1 MRAAYRSLLL
11 GPITAGAVIAALVNP
26 GLAGA
31 APGTVT
37 AASAGSPRSNV
48 IVLLKD
54 QHKTSVRTSALRS
67 RHTQTLHASQA
78 GVVSAA
84 KKLGGRD
91 IHQFGLVNAVS
102 VNLSSASAKALAA
115 QPDVAAVVP
124 DLPIQRPAAS
134 LDHAIAG
141 RAGAAASQTTAAAC
155 TTHPAKPLFEPE
167 ALQTMDVKFNDGT
180 PGVGSLSTGKGVK
193 VAWLADG
200 LDVNNPDFIRNGK
213 SIFVDHKDFSTE
225 GWDAPSSAAEAF
237 GDASSIAAQGNQT
250 YDLADVAS
258 AAHPLPAGCTIRVQG
273 VAPGADLVGLKVFGN
288 APTAPTS
295 RFIQAIEY
303 AVNVDNVDVINESFG
318 SNPYPDTQDDPIS
331 LADSAAVAA
340 GVTVV
345 VSTGD
350 AGVNGTIGSP
360 SSSKDVI
367 AVGATTQF
375 RSYAQTTFGGYN
387 LPGVK
392 AWASDNISAISSA
405 GFAQN
410 GKVPDLVAPGDLG
423 WALCSKNTAVFLDC
437 IDLDGNPADIQN
449 FGGTSQSS
457 PLTAGAAA
465 LVISAYEKAHP
476 GAAKPS
482 PALVKRLLTSTARD
496 LGHPAQL
503 QGAGEVDALAAVK
516 AAMSV
521 PSAGSSARPKLALGT
536 ALLVDKPQLDLSATA
551 GSTTTARVKVTNLSA
566 RTQTVKASTRSLTK
580 TLSSTTGSINFDG
593 ATLPTF
599 PNVVGSARAFVAK
612 KFTVK
617 PGADRLDV
625 DTAFNSYP
633 RAVFT
638 ALVDPHGVY
647 QAYSLPQGAANFA
660 DVSVRYPSAGKW
672 TAYVFADPAFSGKVS
687 FHIKTSGYTTLGTVT
702 PTVVIR
708 AGKTATL
715 SYKVPVPKNPG
726 DTAAS
731 IQLRTA
737 LGVTSS
743 VPVSLRGTIAASKS
757 RVKSFKGV
765 ITGGNGR
772 DDGGAAQTNTYY
784 IDVPKKAPSM
794 SVGVKLTG
802 QTSPDAID
810 YGYLVAP
817 NGQALSAPSNVRV
830 SGNGLVAVPGLQLYA
845 NAPAAGRWT
854 LVVEASNP
862 IAGNLVSQPFTGTV
876 SLAKQPVTV
885 KPMLPTSAKVA
896 LTAGK
901 TVLAKVKVT
910 NSGVVPMTYFA
921 DARLKK
927 YGTYS
932 LASQVPGDDLSSVDL
947 PESLVAGQWLVP
959 THTYSVSFGADAT
972 EPVQLDAGWAY
983 GDPEVFGDSAG
994 NKSTAI
1000 ATATKLAPGPWSSSA
1015 GVVGPFAGP
1024 APDGSVAYT
1033 AIVKTRKFDPA
1044 VESSTGDFWPTAF
1057 IPAPAND
1064 PAVSRVSPLSA
1075 GSHWANALR
1084 RQAASQKVAAV
1095 AKAAASGPL
1104 TLAPGKSAT
1113 ITIAITPPAS
1123 AKGKVTTG
1131 TLYIDSFDFWTG
1143 TGDEVAGLPYM
1154 YRVKK

>member
-1 MRAAYRSLLL
+1 MRAAYRTLLI

-31 APGTVT
+31 APNVVT
-37 AASAGSPRSNV
+37 AAPAATPRSDV

-54 QHKTSVRTSALRS
+54 QRTTSARSTALRTQ
-67 RHTQTLHASQA
+67 HTQTLHASQA
-78 GVVSAA
+78 DVVNSAA
-84 KKLGGRD
+84 RLGGRN
-91 IHQFGLVNAVS
+91 IHQYGLVNAIS
-102 VNLSSASAKALAA
+102 VNLSATAAKALAA
-115 QPDVAAVVP
+115 QPDVLAVVP

-134 LDHAIAG
+134 LD
-141 RAGAAASQTTAAAC
+141 RAVKKAAASAAPTTPPAGAC
-155 TTHPAKPLFEPE
+155 TTDPSKPLLEPE
-167 ALQTMDVKFNDGT
+167 ALQTMHVAFNDGT
-180 PGVGSLSTGKGVK
+180 AGVGKLSTGAGVK

-213 SIFVDHKDFSTE
+213 SVFVDYKDFSTE
-225 GWDAPSSAAEAF
+225 GWDAPSSGAEAF

-258 AAHPLPAGCTIRVQG
+258 AAHPLPAGCTIRIQG

-318 SNPYPDTQDDPIS
+318 SNPYPDTQDDPIT
-331 LADSAAVAA
+331 LTDNAAVAA

-345 VSTGD
+345 ASTGD
-350 AGVNGTIGSP
+350 SGVNGTIGSP
-360 SSSKDVI
+360 ASSKDVI

-375 RSYAQTTFGGYN
+375 RSYAQTTYGGYN

-392 AWASDNISAISSA
+392 TWASDNISAISSA

-423 WALCSKNTAVFLDC
+423 WALCSKNTAVYLDC
-437 IDLDGNPADIQN
+437 NDLDGNPADIQN
-449 FGGTSQSS
+449 FGGTSQSA

-482 PALVKRLLTSTARD
+482 PSLVKRLLTSTARD

-521 PSAGSSARPKLALGT
+521 PTEGGSARPKTAQGT

-551 GSTTTARVKVTNLSA
+551 GSTTTAQVKVTNLSA
-566 RTQTVKASTRSLTK
+566 RTQTVKASTRSLST
-580 TLSSTTGSINFDG
+580 TLSSTTGSIKFDG

-599 PNVVGSARAFVAK
+599 SNVVGSPRAYVGK

-625 DTAFNSYP
+625 DAAFTSYP
-633 RAVFT
+633 LAVFT
-638 ALVDPHGVY
+638 ALVDPHGVF

-660 DVSVRYPSAGKW
+660 DVSVRYPSAGTW
-672 TAYVFADPAFSGKVS
+672 TAYFFANPKFSGNIG
-687 FHIKTSGYTTLGTVT
+687 FHVTTSGYGSLGTVT
-702 PTVVIR
+702 PSAVIE

-715 SYKVPVPKNPG
+715 TYKVQVPKNPG

-757 RVKSFKGV
+757 SVTSFKGV
-765 ITGGNGR
+765 VTGGNGR
-772 DDGGAAQTNTYY
+772 ADGGAAQTNTYY
-784 IDVPKKAPSM
+784 IDVPAKAPSM
-794 SVGVKLTG
+794 AVGVKLTG
-802 QTSPDAID
+802 QTSPDAVY
-810 YGYLVAP
+810 YGFLVAP
-817 NGQALSAPSNVRV
+817 NGQPLSAPSNVRV
-830 SGNGLVAVPGLQLYA
+830 AGTNLVTVPGLQLYA
-845 NAPAAGRWT
+845 NAPAVGRWT
-854 LVVEASNP
+854 LVLEATNP
-862 IAGNLVSQPFTGTV
+862 IGGNLVSQPFTGSI
-876 SLAKQPVTV
+876 SLAAQPVTV
-885 KPMLPTSAKVA
+885 KPVLPNSAKVA

-921 DARLKK
+921 DARLTK
-927 YGTYS
+927 YGTYR
-932 LASQVPGDDLSSVDL
+932 LASQVPGNDLSSVHL

-959 THTYSVSFGADAT
+959 THSYSLSFGADAT

-983 GDPEVFGDSAG
+983 GDPEVFGDSIG

-1015 GVVGPFAGP
+1015 GVVGPFVGP

-1033 AIVKTRKFDPA
+1033 ATVKTRKFDPA
-1044 VESSTGDFWPTAF
+1044 VASSTGDFWPTAF
-1057 IPAPAND
+1057 VPAPAQD
-1064 PAVSRVSPLSA
+1064 PGSARLGPLTA

-1095 AKAAASGPL
+1095 ASSTGPL
-1104 TLAPGKSAT
+1104 TLAPGKSGT
-1113 ITIAITPPAS
+1113 IIIAITPPAS
-1123 AKGKVTTG
+1123 AKGTVTKG
-1131 TLYIDSFDFWTG
+1131 TLYIDSLDFYTG
-1143 TGDEVAGLPYM
+1143 TGDEVAGFPYS
-1154 YRVKK
+1154 YTVKK